1 MNKMLPLFLFTLLAF
16 NTAYAAKG
24 SSCNDIDSCIK
35 IVSKLTGKSYVY
47 TEKLKG
53 SVSMT
58 DEFTLNENNADSI
71 MSKILNLNGY
81 TRIPLTED
89 DGYMVVNA
97 RDIRYTPTPLIHSS
111 KDGAPA
117 LPDNFDYHQMMY
129 QPKEADPVQ
138 MLEFTRSIRPFLSRY
153 GRVISPKTEG
163 PMIIQ
168 DTAINL
174 KRIHKILV
182 QYDRKLSKEERKRR
196 EEWRKRDYEIKK
208 LEAKNCASKK
218 EVIKEYLNKK

>member
-1 MNKMLPLFLFTLLAF
+1 M
-16 NTAYAAKG
+16 
-24 SSCNDIDSCIK
+24 
-35 IVSKLTGKSYVY
+35 
-47 TEKLKG
+47 TE
-53 SVSMT
+53 
-58 DEFTLNENNADSI
+58 EFTLNENNADSI

-97 RDIRYTPTPLIHSS
+97 RDIRYTPTPLINAS
-111 KDGAPA
+111 KDEVPT

-129 QPKEADPVQ
+129 QPKEADPIQ
-138 MLEFTRSIRPFLSRY
+138 MLEFTRSIRPFISRY

-163 PMIIQ
+163 PMIVQ

-196 EEWRKRDYEIKK
+196 D
-208 LEAKNCASKK
+208 SKK
-218 EVIKEYLNKK
+218 RQREG